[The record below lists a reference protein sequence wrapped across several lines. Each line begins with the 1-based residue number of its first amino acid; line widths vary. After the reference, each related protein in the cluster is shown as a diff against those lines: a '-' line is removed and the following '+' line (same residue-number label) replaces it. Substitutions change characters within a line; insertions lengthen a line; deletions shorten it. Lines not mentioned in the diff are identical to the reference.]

1 MSSLL
6 VGLWVH
12 VQMKTPPEHV
22 VFQQKAEVYT
32 MQSNWLLGF
41 TVDLGSYGLFL
52 EQVRN
57 NINLS
62 DWLIGR
68 AIETA
73 GNHAT
78 SDGVYRR
85 LFANQQVDLRS
96 IKDGYQLCMDRYD
109 EVRQLSSRVRWR
121 RRSLLPFMGKL
132 LDGLFGVVSEERLDV
147 VTQQIQA
154 LIKGQVDIVHAID
167 ENILNITRVELKENR
182 HAINTIIEVTRELNR
197 WLEGTTGQI
206 VNSLL
211 PFKHFVL
218 AYLQI

>member
-1 MSSLL
+1 MYLCPSWTRWENRQR
-6 VGLWVH
+6 GLNR
-12 VQMKTPPEHV
+12 VQGK
-22 VFQQKAEVYT
+22 KRKKKKKKKKKK
-32 MQSNWLLGF
+32 NWPLGF

-62 DWLIGR
+62 NWLIGR

-78 SDGVYRR
+78 SDGVYQK

-96 IKDGYQLCMDRYD
+96 IKDGYQFCMDRYD
-109 EVRQLSSRVRWR
+109 EVRQLSSRVKWR

-167 ENILNITRVELKENR
+167 ENISVLNVTRVELKENR

-197 WLEGTTGQI
+197 RL
-206 VNSLL
+206 
-211 PFKHFVL
+211 
-218 AYLQI
+218 